1 MKKTYSQLR
10 NTASERLLSTVRWNM
25 APEKLGQ
32 FLPRENMI
40 LSPKTFLISPARWA
54 SSESGVT
61 PECFY
66 RGSSSEFG
74 WSPASFGN
82 DGLQIANNL
91 GAASCGGIDLNEN
104 KKQIRRDSTDQLR
117 VLIREITD
125 RAMHMKLQ
133 INIDV
138 DDLERGIAFYQN
150 ALGFTLRR
158 RLFDGTVAEMTGASS
173 SVYLLTRPSGSSA
186 SPNVAAPRDYRRH
199 WTPVHADFEVED
211 IEAAVQRALS
221 CGAKLEGG
229 IQTFTWGR
237 IAMMSDPF
245 GHGFCILQFV
255 GAGYDNVA

>member
-1 MKKTYSQLR
+1 
-10 NTASERLLSTVRWNM
+10 
-25 APEKLGQ
+25 
-32 FLPRENMI
+32 
-40 LSPKTFLISPARWA
+40 
-54 SSESGVT
+54 
-61 PECFY
+61 
-66 RGSSSEFG
+66 
-74 WSPASFGN
+74 
-82 DGLQIANNL
+82 
-91 GAASCGGIDLNEN
+91 
-104 KKQIRRDSTDQLR
+104 
-117 VLIREITD
+117 
-125 RAMHMKLQ
+125 MHMKLQ

-138 DDLERGIAFYQN
+138 DDLERGVAFYQS
-150 ALGFTLRR
+150 AFGFTLRR

-199 WTPVHADFEVED
+199 WTPVHVDFEVED

-245 GHGFCILQFV
+245 GHGFCILQFL